1 MMTIVTHVQLK
12 EGVGRDWD
20 AAMRTRLA
28 AARQRPGWIGGQLL
42 RRADKRDQ
50 RVIVGTWR
58 TRADWEAWHHDPQF
72 AETRRRLDGLE
83 SEPAEHWWHEVV
95 LDVRKPSAPPPVKPA
110 TSRALKAKAKG
121 TRKRKA

>member
-1 MMTIVTHVQLK
+1 MMTIVTHVHLK
-12 EGVGRDWD
+12 EGVGRNWD
-20 AAMRTRLA
+20 AAMRARLS
-28 AARQRPGWIGGQLL
+28 AARKVPGWVGGQLL
-42 RRADKRDQ
+42 RPAEKQDK

-72 AETRRRLDGLE
+72 VKARQRLDGLE

-95 LDVRKPSAPPPVKPA
+95 LDVRTSAAPSPVRPA
-110 TSRALKAKAKG
+110 TSRASKAKAKG